1 LFKTTPPK
9 QLFASPNA
17 SKAAPM
23 MALKSTHKHAV
34 FELVACAR
42 ERKQGHVL
50 GLAYKAKE
58 TLLELACK
66 ADNSDMPLSKMQLQ
80 LLSVDKKE
88 AAKKPPAKAVDSLP
102 SSNVTIQSDKEMADA
117 RSQLLSEWHPCHHTR

>member
-1 LFKTTPPK
+1 
-9 QLFASPNA
+9 
-17 SKAAPM
+17 M

-50 GLAYKAKE
+50 GLAYKAKETLLEAKE